1 MVFQLR
7 DYSLLEK
14 SIKKPETKSNKE
26 RFNNAYEEVIDFVP
40 LNANLID
47 KIKHN
52 KSDTEK
58 SRKRNL
64 QMISQYL
71 TLDPVAKKTAN
82 ATIEQTK
89 LSEDLKLVTLVEHNG
104 KKGQK
109 YAEILSND
117 ITQLKFYNLNKFEF
131 PSQKG

>member
-1 MVFQLR
+1 MFFQLR
-7 DYSLLEK
+7 EYSLLEK

-26 RFNNAYEEVIDFVP
+26 RFNNAYEEVIDFVQ
-40 LNANLID
+40 LNANLTD
-47 KIKHN
+47 NTTHN

-82 ATIEQTK
+82 ATFKQTN
-89 LSEDLKLVTLVEHNG
+89 LSEDLELVTHVDNNG
-104 KKGQK
+104 KLGEK
-109 YAEILSND
+109 YAEIISNE
-117 ITQLKFYNLNKFEF
+117 IPGLNFYKSGKF
-131 PSQKG
+131 

>member
-1 MVFQLR
+1 M
-7 DYSLLEK
+7 EK
-14 SIKKPETKSNKE
+14 SIKEPKTKSNKD

-82 ATIEQTK
+82 ATTEQTK
-89 LSEDLKLVTLVEHNG
+89 LSKYLELVTLVENDG
-104 KKGQK
+104 IRGEK
-109 YAEILSND
+109 YSEILSNEIPKLD
-117 ITQLKFYNLNKFEF
+117 KF
-131 PSQKG
+131 